1 MYSNCKFCDTNRR
14 FLLHP
19 INFYAI
25 IQACC
30 FNKSKYFSNS
40 EEINSRRK
48 KIMFWTNIMKSLG
61 KITVG
66 LGVIVS
72 VILGIVA
79 GNGADNALVG
89 LLVIVA
95 GVVTAFIGVSGI
107 MIICEI
113 SQNIADIRKMI
124 VSQDSH
130 LNH

>member
-1 MYSNCKFCDTNRR
+1 
-14 FLLHP
+14 
-19 INFYAI
+19 
-25 IQACC
+25 
-30 FNKSKYFSNS
+30 
-40 EEINSRRK
+40 
-48 KIMFWTNIMKSLG
+48 MFWTNIMKSLG

-72 VILGIVA
+72 MILGIVA